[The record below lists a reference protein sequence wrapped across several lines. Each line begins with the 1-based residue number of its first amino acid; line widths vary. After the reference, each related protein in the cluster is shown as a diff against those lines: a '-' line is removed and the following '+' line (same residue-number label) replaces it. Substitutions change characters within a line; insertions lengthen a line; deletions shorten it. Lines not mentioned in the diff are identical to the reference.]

1 MTIEFNCPRCD
12 KVLRT
17 TDDKAG
23 RQAKCPGC
31 GELITIPEWSGEH
44 QDSSFVSEGIDQELP
59 PVPSPLSDRSREMK
73 SCPMCGV
80 ETRGDAIRCRSCG
93 EVFKSESRLIQGR
106 PSGFR
111 EMRPFPPGEVISEA
125 WRIFTEKMGILIG
138 SLMTMVFLVLV
149 VLSAVSIPAALGEFL
164 YENGNEF
171 GAIVVWGISIPL
183 YFAALYFCVYIQTGY
198 MILQL
203 KAARE
208 EPIRLDDLF
217 SGGPYVGRMIL
228 NSILFGGLILL
239 GSVAFVIPAFLLAV
253 MFWPY
258 GHLLV
263 DKNCPGIECLTRSK
277 ALTDGNWGSLFIV
290 MIVCGASMFAGYLV
304 CFVGLIIAVPFVNL
318 VLAVAYDRMA
328 CQTPLNSTNLK

>member
-125 WRIFTEKMGILIG
+125 WRIFTEKIVRAFRKSQNFFSKNLWHPKTVCCKQKAISCRFM
-138 SLMTMVFLVLV
+138 
-149 VLSAVSIPAALGEFL
+149 
-164 YENGNEF
+164 F
-171 GAIVVWGISIPL
+171 G
-183 YFAALYFCVYIQTGY
+183 
-198 MILQL
+198 
-203 KAARE
+203 
-208 EPIRLDDLF
+208 RL
-217 SGGPYVGRMIL
+217 
-228 NSILFGGLILL
+228 
-239 GSVAFVIPAFLLAV
+239 
-253 MFWPY
+253 
-258 GHLLV
+258 H
-263 DKNCPGIECLTRSK
+263 T
-277 ALTDGNWGSLFIV
+277 
-290 MIVCGASMFAGYLV
+290 
-304 CFVGLIIAVPFVNL
+304 
-318 VLAVAYDRMA
+318 
-328 CQTPLNSTNLK
+328 